1 MPLWLSAIINFVAS
15 YLRGRMAD
23 RDRDADLK
31 QLGRTEVESAQAKE
45 AERVQA
51 ELADQA
57 ATRTSEDDAIARLER
72 GEA

>member
-1 MPLWLSAIINFVAS
+1 MPWWLSAVLKFAADYFS
-15 YLRGRMAD
+15 RRMAD

-57 ATRTSEDDAIARLER
+57 AKRTSEDDAIARLER
-72 GEA
+72 GDA